1 MFLYTELIARYW
13 WHIKP
18 VYDVANLLI
27 LFINIIL
34 QLSAAMF
41 EYTKPLLDGS
51 IHIYHWSSFSGAIV

>member
-1 MFLYTELIARYW
+1 M
-13 WHIKP
+13 P